1 MATPGMCKAMGLLA
15 LMLLSFLV
23 ISVVVPTMIA
33 ASLGGPIAG
42 LLTGLGASWF
52 FVRNSTGRGNK
63 RVVCTS
69 AGLAGLCGGLAAWK
83 LGGLVGLVGIACG
96 ALATLTVF
104 LVLFFALAVIVCG
117 A

>member
-15 LMLLSFLV
+15 LMLLCFLV

-42 LLTGLGASWF
+42 LLMGLGASWF

-83 LGGLVGLVGIACG
+83 LGGLVGIACG